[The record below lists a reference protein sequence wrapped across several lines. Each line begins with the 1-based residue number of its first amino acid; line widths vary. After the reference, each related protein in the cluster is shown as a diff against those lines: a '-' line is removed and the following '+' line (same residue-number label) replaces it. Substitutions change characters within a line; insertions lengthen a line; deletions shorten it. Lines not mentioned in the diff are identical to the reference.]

1 MIHDRFLLL
10 LIFLLPAAPGAAQGF
25 DCGKARTPVERLICA
40 APEISALDKALNA
53 AVQARLTAAPQE
65 SAGFLAASRRWLATR
80 DRDCAVP
87 AGSLAAERRATAIAC
102 LANAYRA
109 RLDAISAMPPAQM
122 TASDAGK
129 ALCQRFV
136 ARYRS
141 ALAARA
147 NDPNEPNAPLNQ
159 TPFGFLANTPNSGVT
174 RAPAVPALPETNAQA
189 LDQWARRQTPP
200 IRFSPQVKRDI
211 LNLGSS
217 ALLIIDHAPGTDF
230 FVATQTQGT
239 AHCIYSAGFAIRD
252 GVARRVARPLWSDKP
267 GDSCGVDRFF
277 GVIDGRTVAIED
289 NESPYEPSLAS
300 RLTLKAWEKDSF
312 GPACSIAFDYEPV
325 MIEGKNDGAQTPEEK
340 CDSPACA
347 ALKPAAKT
355 LVEAVQRDPLAARGD
370 AIGRLDAAQRATFGT
385 MEKLAQARRAGVPA
399 PEAPTNPASYLD
411 QNPLL
416 APLLHQGTIYLASVG
431 HYTIGWR
438 TFPDWSVKLE
448 KLDHDALIPIGTAF
462 VAMRRG
468 ALSAAK
474 VE

>member
-10 LIFLLPAAPGAAQGF
+10 LTFLLPAAPGAAQSF
-25 DCGKARTPVERLICA
+25 DCGKAQTPVERLICA
-40 APEISALDKALNA
+40 APEIGALDKALNT
-53 AVQARLTAAPQE
+53 AVKARLATAPQE

-109 RLDAISAMPPAQM
+109 RLDAISAMPPAQT

-136 ARYRS
+136 ERYRS

-147 NDPNEPNAPLNQ
+147 NDPKEPNAPLNQ

-189 LDQWARRQTPP
+189 LDRWAQRQTPP

-289 NESPYEPSLAS
+289 NENPYEPVLAS
-300 RLTLKAWEKDSF
+300 RLTLKTWEKDSF

-347 ALKPAAKT
+347 ALKPAAKA

-468 ALSAAK
+468 ALSGAK